1 MRRYAL
7 TAAIACI
14 LTLSACSSGNADT
27 SSEPNTTTP
36 STSADS
42 GFEQENEAAERQPGQ
57 PIQVDIYV
65 RALAD
70 MYASNGQPAP
80 SRAEALEFAE
90 SMCGFLDAGNSPY
103 DAVQLLNEEGYP
115 EEYTGDIVPKAIAAA
130 CTEHLP

>member
-7 TAAIACI
+7 TTAIACI
-14 LTLSACSSGNADT
+14 LTLSACSSDNAGT
-27 SSEPNTTTP
+27 PTEPATTTTTVA
-36 STSADS
+36 SESRSAAPQS
-42 GFEQENEAAERQPGQ
+42 EGRQPGK

-80 SRAEALEFAE
+80 SRAEALEFAD

>member
-1 MRRYAL
+1 MKLAL
-7 TAAIACI
+7 IGLAACA
-14 LTLSACSSGNADT
+14 LALSACSSDNADT
-27 SSEPNTTTP
+27 PTEPTTTTATATSEPR
-36 STSADS
+36 
-42 GFEQENEAAERQPGQ
+42 AAATQSEGRQPGQ

-115 EEYTGDIVPKAIAAA
+115 EEYTGGIVPKAIAAA